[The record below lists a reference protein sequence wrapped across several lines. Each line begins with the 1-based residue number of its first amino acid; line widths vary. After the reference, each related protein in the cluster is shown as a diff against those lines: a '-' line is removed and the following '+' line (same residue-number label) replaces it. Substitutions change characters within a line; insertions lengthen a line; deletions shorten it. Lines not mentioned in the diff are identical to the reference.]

1 MDFDEKYFQDRQRS
15 SHLRSKMYKKDF
27 EYCLRDIRGIRNSN
41 SITILD
47 VGCADGKFTS
57 MFSEVASL
65 FGVET
70 NELEAEKAS
79 QRGINIIKLGDLNLI
94 NPDVIILR
102 GTLQHITPE
111 EFDLILNYQ
120 PNMMF
125 FLQTPNPASFVYK
138 LLKQEQIAVLSPNNG
153 FQGNRNLISLNTLEK
168 QLKSKGFK
176 IARVSKPYFTTPYCK
191 PLNDLFQ
198 LVTCLFDSSKKYGG
212 SWKGNIYR
220 VTATKGEINA

>member
-1 MDFDEKYFQDRQRS
+1 
-15 SHLRSKMYKKDF
+15 
-27 EYCLRDIRGIRNSN
+27 
-41 SITILD
+41 
-47 VGCADGKFTS
+47 